1 MSLPFQK
8 PKNKSR
14 RSREF
19 LTEAEV
25 NKMISVARNIGR
37 HGDRDAAMILIAFRH
52 GLRVSEL
59 ISLRWQQVDL
69 KSGLLQVHRLKN
81 GLDSVHPL
89 FGPELRALRK
99 VQRQYTDTQYVFLSE
114 RKSPM
119 TASTFAKIL
128 SRAAKIAKINIPVH
142 PHMLRHSTG
151 YKLANDDND
160 TRSIQQYLGHRNIRH
175 TTRYTE
181 LSPSKF
187 NKFWSDYLA
196 ILICIRVFL

>member
-14 RSREF
+14 RSREY

-25 NKMISVARNIGR
+25 NKIISAARNIGR
-37 HGDRDAAMILIAFRH
+37 HGNRDAAMILLAFRH
-52 GLRVSEL
+52 GLKVSEL

-69 KSGLLQVHRLKN
+69 KSGLLQIHRLKN
-81 GLDSVHPL
+81 GLDSTHPL

-99 VQRQYTDTQYVFLSE
+99 IQRQYPDTQYVFLSE

-119 TASTFAKIL
+119 TASTFAKL
-128 SRAAKIAKINIPVH
+128 FSRAAEIAEIDMPVH

-160 TRSIQQYLGHRNIRH
+160 TRSIQQYLGHRNIRQ
-175 TTRYTE
+175 
-181 LSPSKF
+181 LSPGKF
-187 NKFWSDYLA
+187 NKFWPD
-196 ILICIRVFL
+196 

>member
-69 KSGLLQVHRLKN
+69 KVGLLQVHRLKN

-181 LSPSKF
+181 LSPSNF
-187 NKFWSDYLA
+187 NKFWSD
-196 ILICIRVFL
+196 

>member
-14 RSREF
+14 RSREY

-25 NKMISVARNIGR
+25 NKIISAARNIGR
-37 HGDRDAAMILIAFRH
+37 HGNRDAAMILLAFRH

-81 GLDSVHPL
+81 GLDSTHPL

-99 VQRQYTDTQYVFLSE
+99 VQRQYPDTQYVFLSE

-119 TASTFAKIL
+119 TASTFAKLL
-128 SRAAKIAKINIPVH
+128 SRAAEMAEIGILVH

-151 YKLANDDND
+151 YKLANDEND

-187 NKFWSDYLA
+187 NKFWPD
-196 ILICIRVFL
+196 

>member
-14 RSREF
+14 RSREY

-25 NKMISVARNIGR
+25 NKIITAARNIGR
-37 HGDRDAAMILIAFRH
+37 HGNRDAAMILLAFRH

-81 GLDSVHPL
+81 GLDSAHPL

-99 VQRQYTDTQYVFLSE
+99 VQRQYPDTQYVFLSE

-119 TASTFAKIL
+119 TASTFAKLL
-128 SRAAKIAKINIPVH
+128 SRAAKMAGVDILVH

-151 YKLANDDND
+151 YKLANDEND

-187 NKFWSDYLA
+187 NKFWTD
-196 ILICIRVFL
+196 

>member
-14 RSREF
+14 RSREY
-19 LTEAEV
+19 LTEAEI
-25 NKMISVARNIGR
+25 NKIITAARNIGR
-37 HGDRDAAMILIAFRH
+37 HGNRDAAMILLAFRH

-81 GLDSVHPL
+81 GLDSTHPL
-89 FGPELRALRK
+89 FGSELRALRK
-99 VQRQYTDTQYVFLSE
+99 VQRQYPDTQYVFLSE

-119 TASTFAKIL
+119 TASTFAKLL
-128 SRAAKIAKINIPVH
+128 SRAAEMAEVGILVH

-151 YKLANDDND
+151 YKLANDEND

-181 LSPSKF
+181 LSPNKF
-187 NKFWSDYLA
+187 NKFWPD
-196 ILICIRVFL
+196 

>member
-14 RSREF
+14 RSREY

-25 NKMISVARNIGR
+25 NKIITAARNIGR
-37 HGDRDAAMILIAFRH
+37 HGNRDAAMIFLAFRH

-81 GLDSVHPL
+81 GLDSTHPL

-99 VQRQYTDTQYVFLSE
+99 VQRQYPDTQYVFLSE

-119 TASTFAKIL
+119 TASTFAKLL
-128 SRAAKIAKINIPVH
+128 SRAAEMAEVGILVH

-151 YKLANDDND
+151 YKLANDEND

-181 LSPSKF
+181 LSPNKF
-187 NKFWSDYLA
+187 NKFWPD
-196 ILICIRVFL
+196 

>member
-59 ISLRWQQVDL
+59 TSLRWQQVDL

-187 NKFWSDYLA
+187 NKFWSD
-196 ILICIRVFL
+196 

>member
-14 RSREF
+14 RSREY

-25 NKMISVARNIGR
+25 NKIISAARNIGR
-37 HGDRDAAMILIAFRH
+37 HGNRDAAMILLAFRH
-52 GLRVSEL
+52 GLRVREL

-81 GLDSVHPL
+81 GLDSTHPL

-99 VQRQYTDTQYVFLSE
+99 VQRQYPDTQYVFLSE

-119 TASTFAKIL
+119 TASTFAKLL
-128 SRAAKIAKINIPVH
+128 SRAAEMAEVGILVH

-151 YKLANDDND
+151 YKLANDEND

-181 LSPSKF
+181 LSPNKF
-187 NKFWSDYLA
+187 NKFWPD
-196 ILICIRVFL
+196 

>member
-14 RSREF
+14 RSREY

-25 NKMISVARNIGR
+25 NKIITAARNIGR
-37 HGDRDAAMILIAFRH
+37 HGNRDAAMILLAFRH

-81 GLDSVHPL
+81 GLDSTHPL

-99 VQRQYTDTQYVFLSE
+99 VQRQYPDTQYVFLSE

-119 TASTFAKIL
+119 TASTFAKLL
-128 SRAAKIAKINIPVH
+128 SRAAEMAGVDVLVH

-151 YKLANDDND
+151 YKLANDEND

-181 LSPSKF
+181 LSPNKF
-187 NKFWSDYLA
+187 NKFWPD
-196 ILICIRVFL
+196 

>member
-14 RSREF
+14 RSREY
-19 LTEAEV
+19 LTEAEI
-25 NKMISVARNIGR
+25 NKIITAARNIGR
-37 HGDRDAAMILIAFRH
+37 HGNRDAAMILLAFRH

-81 GLDSVHPL
+81 GLDSTHPL

-99 VQRQYTDTQYVFLSE
+99 VQRQYPDTQYVFLSE

-119 TASTFAKIL
+119 TASTFAKLL
-128 SRAAKIAKINIPVH
+128 SRAAKMAGVDVLVH

-151 YKLANDDND
+151 YKLANDEND

-181 LSPSKF
+181 LSPNKF
-187 NKFWSDYLA
+187 NKFWPD
-196 ILICIRVFL
+196 

>member
-1 MSLPFQK
+1 MSLLFQK

-14 RSREF
+14 RSREY

-25 NKMISVARNIGR
+25 NKIISAARNIGR
-37 HGDRDAAMILIAFRH
+37 HGNRDAAMILLAFRH

-81 GLDSVHPL
+81 GLDSTHPL

-99 VQRQYTDTQYVFLSE
+99 VQRQYPDTQYVFLSE

-119 TASTFAKIL
+119 TASTFAKLL
-128 SRAAKIAKINIPVH
+128 SRAAEMAEIDILVH

-151 YKLANDDND
+151 YKLANDEND

-187 NKFWSDYLA
+187 NKFWPD
-196 ILICIRVFL
+196 

>member
-187 NKFWSDYLA
+187 NKFWSD
-196 ILICIRVFL
+196 

>member
-1 MSLPFQK
+1 MSSISMVEICIST
-8 PKNKSR
+8 KNKSR
-14 RSREF
+14 RSREY
-19 LTEAEV
+19 LTEAEI
-25 NKMISVARNIGR
+25 NKIITAARNIGR
-37 HGDRDAAMILIAFRH
+37 HGNRDAAMILLAFRH

-81 GLDSVHPL
+81 GLDSTHPL
-89 FGPELRALRK
+89 FGSELRALRK
-99 VQRQYTDTQYVFLSE
+99 VQRQYPDTQYVFLSE

-119 TASTFAKIL
+119 TASTFAKLL
-128 SRAAKIAKINIPVH
+128 SRAAEMAEVGILVH

-151 YKLANDDND
+151 YKLANDEND

-181 LSPSKF
+181 LSPNKF
-187 NKFWSDYLA
+187 NKFWPD
-196 ILICIRVFL
+196 

>member
-14 RSREF
+14 RSREY

-25 NKMISVARNIGR
+25 NKIISAARNIGR
-37 HGDRDAAMILIAFRH
+37 HGNRDAAMILLAFRH

-81 GLDSVHPL
+81 GLDSTHPL

-99 VQRQYTDTQYVFLSE
+99 IQRQYPDTQYVFLSE

-119 TASTFAKIL
+119 TASTFAKLL
-128 SRAAKIAKINIPVH
+128 SRAAEIAEIDMPVH

-181 LSPSKF
+181 LSPGKF
-187 NKFWSDYLA
+187 NKFWPD
-196 ILICIRVFL
+196 

>member
-69 KSGLLQVHRLKN
+69 KVGLLQVHRLKN

-181 LSPSKF
+181 LSTSKF
-187 NKFWSDYLA
+187 NKFWSD
-196 ILICIRVFL
+196 

>member
-69 KSGLLQVHRLKN
+69 KVGLLQVHRLKN

-99 VQRQYTDTQYVFLSE
+99 VQRQYTDTRYVFLSE

-187 NKFWSDYLA
+187 NKFWSD
-196 ILICIRVFL
+196 